1 MITKIFK
8 RLSIFSYIVSFF
20 LTLAVNLFDLYSRN
34 AAEIYPGL
42 FQRALTI
49 SSGLI
54 IIIVM
59 VSLSATKKINTKFG
73 AEHLLSFPVCL
84 LLFYQDAG
92 LNYQKFFLGIILV
105 IALNIFSKDWSKGNS
120 NKALFSLGCLFTIT
134 SFINSYFSKKQKKES
149 ESMIED
155 GANYLQENAKR
166 EGVTTLPSGLQ
177 YEVIN
182 DGTGPMP
189 TIEDNV
195 TTHYHGTLID
205 GTVFDSSVDRGE
217 PASFPVGGVIKGWT
231 EALQLM
237 SVGSK
242 WKLYVPYDLA
252 YGERGAGAQ
261 IGPYSTLIFEVE
273 LISIN

>member
-1 MITKIFK
+1 MKNIII
-8 RLSIFSYIVSFF
+8 LSSLILFIACKTEKSKES
-20 LTLAVNLFDLYSRN
+20 VNLITELDS
-34 AAEIYPGL
+34 
-42 FQRALTI
+42 
-49 SSGLI
+49 
-54 IIIVM
+54 
-59 VSLSATKKINTKFG
+59 VS
-73 AEHLLSFPVCL
+73 
-84 LLFYQDAG
+84 Y
-92 LNYQKFFLGIILV
+92 
-105 IALNIFSKDWSKGNS
+105 
-120 NKALFSLGCLFTIT
+120 SLGVNIGENIKKQFENINLDNFEAGIKDVLEKELEAKI
-134 SFINSYFSKKQKKES
+134 SDNQAQAIINSYFSKKQKKES

>member
-1 MITKIFK
+1 MKNIIFLSSLILFIACKTEKTNKTANLITE
-8 RLSIFSYIVSFF
+8 LDSVSY
-20 LTLAVNLFDLYSRN
+20 
-34 AAEIYPGL
+34 
-42 FQRALTI
+42 
-49 SSGLI
+49 
-54 IIIVM
+54 
-59 VSLSATKKINTKFG
+59 
-73 AEHLLSFPVCL
+73 
-84 LLFYQDAG
+84 
-92 LNYQKFFLGIILV
+92 
-105 IALNIFSKDWSKGNS
+105 
-120 NKALFSLGCLFTIT
+120 SLGVNIGENIKTQFED
-134 SFINSYFSKKQKKES
+134 INLDNFEAGIKDVLEKDVEAKISDNQAQAIIQSYFSKKQQKQS
-149 ESMIED
+149 ESVIEE
-155 GANYLQENAKR
+155 GINFLRENGKR
-166 EGVTTLPSGLQ
+166 EGVTTLASGLQ

-182 DGTGPMP
+182 DGTGPKP

-237 SVGSK
+237 AVGSK

-252 YGERGAGAQ
+252 YGERGAGQQ

>member
-1 MITKIFK
+1 MKNIIT
-8 RLSIFSYIVSFF
+8 LSSIILFIACKTEKPKES
-20 LTLAVNLFDLYSRN
+20 VNLITELDS
-34 AAEIYPGL
+34 
-42 FQRALTI
+42 
-49 SSGLI
+49 
-54 IIIVM
+54 
-59 VSLSATKKINTKFG
+59 VS
-73 AEHLLSFPVCL
+73 
-84 LLFYQDAG
+84 Y
-92 LNYQKFFLGIILV
+92 
-105 IALNIFSKDWSKGNS
+105 
-120 NKALFSLGCLFTIT
+120 SLGVNIGENIKKQFEDINLDNFEAGIKDVLEKELEPKIT
-134 SFINSYFSKKQKKES
+134 DNQAQAIINSYFSKKQQKQS
-149 ESMIED
+149 ESVIEE
-155 GANYLQENAKR
+155 GINFLRENGKR
-166 EGVTTLPSGLQ
+166 EGVTTLASGLQ
-177 YEVIN
+177 YEIID
-182 DGTGPMP
+182 DGTGPKP

-252 YGERGAGAQ
+252 YGERGAGGQ